1 MWYTYR
7 QQFHSLP
14 IISIIRKISFKKQI
28 FIVHKKRI
36 LLQKQGISIQFKSL
50 ELLWALTRMISST
63 KLISELLVFGLTE
76 EHKNGLKKE
85 LKPSI

>member
-1 MWYTYR
+1 
-7 QQFHSLP
+7 
-14 IISIIRKISFKKQI
+14 
-28 FIVHKKRI
+28 
-36 LLQKQGISIQFKSL
+36 
-50 ELLWALTRMISST
+50 MISST